1 VKTVIPKIGSVEQ
14 KWYVVDVSGKILG
27 RQAAK
32 VARILMGKTK
42 PEYTPFLDFG
52 DFVVVVNASK
62 VRLSTPKKEAIKTY
76 HWNTLY
82 PGGHRQVTFAKAVKQ
97 NPVEV
102 FRDAVWGMLPKGPL
116 GRKMLTKLK
125 VYPGSAHPHQA
136 QKPEALD
143 LN

>member
-14 KWYVVDVSGKILG
+14 KWYVVDVNGKILG

-52 DFVVVVNASK
+52 DFVVVINAAK
-62 VRLSTPKKEAIKTY
+62 VRLSTPKKELIKTY

-82 PGGHRQVTFAKAVKQ
+82 PGGHRSIVFAKAVKQ
-97 NPVEV
+97 KPEEV
-102 FRDAVWGMLPKGPL
+102 FRHAV
-116 GRKMLTKLK
+116 
-125 VYPGSAHPHQA
+125 
-136 QKPEALD
+136 
-143 LN
+143 

>member
-27 RQAAK
+27 RQAAR

-52 DFVVVVNASK
+52 DFVVIVNASK

-82 PGGHRQVTFAKAVKQ
+82 PGGHRQVNFAKAIKL
-97 NPVEV
+97 NPSEV

-116 GRKMLTKLK
+116 GRQMLTKLK
-125 VYPGSAHPHQA
+125 VYGGSSHPHAA
-136 QKPEALD
+136 QRPEALE
-143 LN
+143 LK

>member
-1 VKTVIPKIGSVEQ
+1 MKTVIPKIDSVEQ
-14 KWYVVDVSGKILG
+14 KWFVVDVSGKILG
-27 RQAAK
+27 RQAAR

-62 VRLSTPKKEAIKTY
+62 IRLSTPKKELIKTY

-82 PGGHRQVTFAKAVKQ
+82 PGGHRQVNFAKAIKQ
-97 NPVEV
+97 NPEEV

-116 GRKMLTKLK
+116 GRQMLTKLK
-125 VYPGSAHPHQA
+125 VYGGSAHPHAA
-136 QKPEALD
+136 QKPVALE
-143 LN
+143 LK

>member
-1 VKTVIPKIGSVEQ
+1 VKTAIPKVGSVEQ
-14 KWYVVDVSGKILG
+14 KWYVVDVDGKILG

-52 DFVVVVNASK
+52 DYVVVVNAAK
-62 VRLSTPKKEAIKTY
+62 VRLSTPKKETIRTF

-82 PGGHRQVTFAKAVKQ
+82 PGGHRQTTFAKAVKAK
-97 NPVEV
+97 PEEL

-116 GRKMLTKLK
+116 GRKMITKLK
-125 VYPGSAHPHQA
+125 VYAGTKHPHTA
-136 QKPEALD
+136 QKPQALE
-143 LN
+143 LK

>member
-52 DFVVVVNASK
+52 DFVVIVNASK
-62 VRLSTPKKEAIKTY
+62 VRLSTPKKEEIKTY

-82 PGGHRQVTFAKAVKQ
+82 PGGHRQVNFAKAIKL
-97 NPVEV
+97 NPSEV

-116 GRKMLTKLK
+116 GRQMLTKLK
-125 VYPGSAHPHQA
+125 VYAGSAHPHAA
-136 QKPEALD
+136 QKPEALE
-143 LN
+143 LK